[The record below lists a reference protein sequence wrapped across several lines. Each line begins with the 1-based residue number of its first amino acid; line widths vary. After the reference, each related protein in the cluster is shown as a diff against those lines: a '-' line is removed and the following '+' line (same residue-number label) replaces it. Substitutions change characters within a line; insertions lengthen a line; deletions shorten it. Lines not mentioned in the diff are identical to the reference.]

1 MSNNPLLND
10 SNTLAGI
17 VQSLGGT
24 MLSDPR
30 GFRFNLPLD
39 QVRDAVPK
47 LNRLGVGVR
56 KVNEFTEMGPRTRSI
71 AVLELYKP
79 DNRLTHL
86 PEW

>member
-56 KVNEFTEMGPRTRSI
+56 KISEHTEHGPKIRSV
-71 AVLELYKP
+71 ATLELYRP
-79 DNRLTHL
+79 DNKLTHI